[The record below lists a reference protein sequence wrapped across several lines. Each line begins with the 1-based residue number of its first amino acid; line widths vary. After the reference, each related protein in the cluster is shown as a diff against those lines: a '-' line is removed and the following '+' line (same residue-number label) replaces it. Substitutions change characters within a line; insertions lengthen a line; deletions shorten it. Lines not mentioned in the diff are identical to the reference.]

1 MKLRVMAGIVGL
13 VVAVS
18 AHGQYRPMV
27 DEAMIQDR
35 ARYEFDLSQC
45 QSYAARV
52 SPARNSVVGAVAGA
66 VLGAAIGVAV
76 GNNSDFARYG
86 ARAGAISGAVGGAG
100 NAYQVQI
107 NIVRNCMAGRGYQIL
122 DAPSIQVA
130 QAYYPSAQSAQEDA
144 IARLR
149 RTCAIAPGT
158 EGCDTLPPEPEP
170 TPEQASVSVPATP
183 PSEAACRLAPGLP
196 GCAPAPTDKESSN
209 D

>member
-1 MKLRVMAGIVGL
+1 MKLRMMAGVVGL

-130 QAYYPSAQSAQEDA
+130 QAYYPSAQEDP

-170 TPEQASVSVPATP
+170 TSEQASVSIPATP